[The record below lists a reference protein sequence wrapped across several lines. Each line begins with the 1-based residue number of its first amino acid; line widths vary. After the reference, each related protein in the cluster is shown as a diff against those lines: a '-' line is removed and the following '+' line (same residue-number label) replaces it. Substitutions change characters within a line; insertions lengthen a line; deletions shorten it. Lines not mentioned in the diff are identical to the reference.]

1 MRVQIS
7 LEGVSVGY
15 FHLLNLIEDAWIP
28 VVCEDG
34 ARRVIA
40 PWQMAESG
48 VLRPDWPRPDLNIAC
63 YEFLIGLVFM
73 ADPPKDIVEWDAR
86 KPDPE
91 RLKARLAP
99 FAPAFNLL
107 GDGPL
112 FLQDMAKLSGEAG
125 PVDMLFIDSSG
136 ANAAKNNA
144 DLMVGRCR
152 YDGLDLPLAAMA
164 LYTFQAFA
172 PAGGKGNRTSMRG
185 GGPMVTL
192 LDPGADLWSLIW
204 VNMPNGTPA
213 RMGDLPWMRAT
224 RISDTDLE
232 TLPPDNSVFGV
243 EAFFGMPRRLRLVA
257 DAGRVV
263 GVVQKPWGT
272 KYAKWKHPL
281 SPYYRSKPGEEWL
294 PVHPRAGRFTYRNWL
309 GVVARGAA
317 SDLRELALVLRLRGI
332 DAAVIVAGW
341 SMDNMKPR
349 DFVWSVQPY
358 YMLDPKTEFQLEEM
372 VRAADAAGVA
382 LRGALEPVLA
392 AGEAREAEREAFFIA
407 TENAFRQRL
416 DSRIAGK
423 DVAALWLADL
433 RTQALQQFE
442 ALALPGLAQRD
453 SRMIARIVEAR
464 KYLGLAFQGYGKQ
477 GKALFEALGLDVPVV
492 KKGKAA

>member
-1 MRVQIS
+1 M
-7 LEGVSVGY
+7 
-15 FHLLNLIEDAWIP
+15 LNLIEDAWIP

-34 ARRVIA
+34 VRRVIA
-40 PWQMAESG
+40 PWQMAETG

-73 ADPPKDIVEWDAR
+73 ADPPKDVVEWDAR
-86 KPDPE
+86 KPDPA

-112 FLQDMAKLSGEAG
+112 FLQDLEVLEGDFG

-144 DLMVGRCR
+144 DLMVHRGR
-152 YDGLDLPLAAMA
+152 YGELELPLAAMA

-172 PAGGKGNRTSMRG
+172 PAGGAGNRTSMRG

-204 VNMPNGTPA
+204 VNMPDGAPA
-213 RMGDLPWMRAT
+213 QMRDLPWMRAT
-224 RISDTDLE
+224 RVSDTGLE
-232 TLPPDNSVFGV
+232 TLPPEGCVFGV
-243 EAFFGMPRRLRLVA
+243 EAFFGMPRRFRLVA
-257 DAGRVV
+257 ETGRVV

-272 KYAKWKHPL
+272 NYAKWKHPL
-281 SPYYRSKPGEEWL
+281 SPYYRLKPGEEWL

-317 SDLRELALVLRLRGI
+317 SELRELALVLRRRGT
-332 DAAVIVAGW
+332 DYAVIVAGW
-341 SMDNMKPR
+341 SLDKMKPR
-349 DFVWSVQPY
+349 DFIWSVQPY
-358 YMLDPKTEFQLEEM
+358 YMLDPKAEFRLEEM

-392 AGEAREAEREAFFIA
+392 AGEAREAEREAFFVA

-416 DSRIAGK
+416 DSMITGE

-433 RTQALQQFE
+433 RITALRQFE

-464 KYLGLAFQGYGKQ
+464 KYMVLAFQGYGKQ
-477 GKALFEALGLDVPVV
+477 GKALFEALGLEVPVV
-492 KKGKAA
+492 NKGKAA